1 MRVQPPPVL
10 TRECGITV
18 ARVGVARLHRHHRPP
33 PGGLVAFEALVQGW
47 PRAWAI
53 VGRAVSRVLDQ
64 RGWVEVTRVA
74 SDGAG
79 NACSALYGAASRWA
93 RRHGRPVHTYTLDSE
108 PGTSLRAAG
117 WVVVG
122 RTQPRRWSC
131 ASRPRRSRRDEA
143 NGKVRWC
150 PRWVVDAGH
159 AEVSP

>member
-1 MRVQPPPVL
+1 M
-10 TRECGITV
+10 
-18 ARVGVARLHRHHRPP
+18 
-33 PGGLVAFEALVQGW
+33 AFEAVVSGW

-79 NACSALYGAASRWA
+79 NACSPLYGAASRWA
-93 RRHGRPVHTYTLDSE
+93 RRRGRPVHTYTLDSE

-122 RTQPRRWSC
+122 RTRAGRWTRVSRHRR
-131 ASRPRRSRRDEA
+131 ARNDEA
-143 NGKVRWC
+143 HEKVRWC
-150 PRWVVDAGH
+150 PRWVVGAGH
-159 AEVSP
+159 VAAEPVVPLRRGR